1 MIDIS
6 KAEANWTFF
15 FFFFLVAKFS
25 VAFAQEKLE
34 INLIVGYEL
43 LCKKK
48 KERVKKQFPRSVN
61 DLFIASFVRN

>member
-1 MIDIS
+1 LIDTS
-6 KAEANWTFF
+6 KAEANWNFF
-15 FFFFLVAKFS
+15 FFVAKFS

-48 KERVKKQFPRSVN
+48 AISTKRSRFGYRIFCQK
-61 DLFIASFVRN
+61 LSFVKLH